1 MIREEE
7 MNGHHVVCITTGT
20 ERPFIYAGVPEEDM
34 TGWRD
39 GSEVTEESLVAAAL
53 YLLKTGETLNFKH
66 GGKSY
71 QMTVTPGDTPDCL

>member
-1 MIREEE
+1 MKEY
-7 MNGHHVVCITTGT
+7 HVVFDTADP
-20 ERPFIYAGVPEEDM
+20 ENPRIYAGMPTEDM
-34 TGWRD
+34 TSWTKRSD
-39 GSEVTEESLVAAAL
+39 ATEESLVAAAL